1 MSGLRPDMAWG
12 RGGTESEQRERAV
25 SPQTC
30 QGSRFLIPVWEVNS
44 VSTCSTFSAL

>member
-25 SPQTC
+25 PPHEAY
-30 QGSRFLIPVWEVNS
+30 SRFLIPVWVVNS